1 MSKTLFEKALLDP
14 KDTHYVTNE
23 GAQEVIKVAKN
34 LFRNKVGLSNFAPTL
49 QIELTDKH
57 LILKHKKNFW
67 VFSEKGSRL
76 YESCS
81 DVSLS
86 DFSSRINVDAMNS
99 TNNIDLC
106 MFIKDFI
113 DETDSKVEY
122 VSSSLTQTL
131 MSK

>member
-1 MSKTLFEKALLDP
+1 MAKTLFEKALLDP

-67 VFSEKGSRL
+67 VFCENGSRL
-76 YESCS
+76 YECCS

>member
-1 MSKTLFEKALLDP
+1 MAKTLFEKALLDP

-67 VFSEKGSRL
+67 VFSENGSRL
-76 YESCS
+76 YESCT

-99 TNNIDLC
+99 TNNIDLS